1 MSDSRVICKYPN
13 RRLYDVEESRYITLE
28 DIHRLVVKQIDFEVI
43 DRRTEKDVT
52 CVVLLQV
59 VAELERRGNGMMRR
73 EEATNA
79 SSSGAPGAPRFDGRK
94 AGPRGLFH
102 EDDCLC
108 VGFSLRTGG
117 SCGSAGRRS

>member
-28 DIHRLVVKQIDFEVI
+28 DIHRLVVKQIHFEVI

-73 EEATNA
+73 EEAKCELIRSA
-79 SSSGAPGAPRFDGRK
+79 RGAT
-94 AGPRGLFH
+94 L
-102 EDDCLC
+102 
-108 VGFSLRTGG
+108 
-117 SCGSAGRRS
+117 

>member
-73 EEATNA
+73 EELCELIRSARGAT
-79 SSSGAPGAPRFDGRK
+79 
-94 AGPRGLFH
+94 L
-102 EDDCLC
+102 
-108 VGFSLRTGG
+108 
-117 SCGSAGRRS
+117 